1 MTLHSL
7 TTQRQT
13 TRPAPDLGSPLA
25 LAVIVP
31 TLNEAGNI
39 AAMVAGL
46 DRALDGLA
54 WEAIFVDDDSTDG
67 TAALLRQIGA
77 YDRRIRVIQRLGRRG
92 LASAVTEGVLA
103 TAAPVIAVIDGD
115 MQHDEVLLPK
125 MYEAVTGDDGGGGC
139 DLAIGSRYVD
149 GGAASGF
156 TGVRELISRTAT
168 RVTNATLRTTIA
180 DPMSGFFAVRHDAF
194 MASAPHLSN
203 IGFKILMD
211 VVASSPAPLAIR
223 EIPYTFRPRH
233 AGTSK
238 LDPRVAHEFF
248 VLLLEKMLGR
258 YVPVRF
264 LMFAGA
270 GLFGLAINLMVI
282 GSLFRHA
289 GISFAVALPAGVI
302 AAMAFNYLLANT
314 LTYRDLRLR
323 GAAFLRGFVG
333 YAAVC
338 APGAIG
344 NIFVSTLL
352 FRDGST
358 WWVAALAGAVIA
370 VTWTYAATLLLT
382 AKRRRPA

>member
-1 MTLHSL
+1 MSLHSL
-7 TTQRQT
+7 TTQRQV

-31 TLNEAGNI
+31 TLNEAGNV
-39 AAMVAGL
+39 AAMVAAL

-77 YDRRIRVIQRLGRRG
+77 YDRRIRVIHRLGRRG

-115 MQHDEVLLPK
+115 MQHDEALLPK
-125 MYEAVTGDDGGGGC
+125 LYAAVIGDDGDGGC

-149 GGAASGF
+149 GGDAAGLN
-156 TGVRELISRTAT
+156 GPREWISRTAT
-168 RVTNATLRTTIA
+168 RVTNATLRSKIA
-180 DPMSGFFAVRHDAF
+180 DPMSGFFAARHDAF

-223 EIPYTFRPRH
+223 EIPYSFRPRH

-238 LDPRVAHEFF
+238 LDPRVAHEFC
-248 VLLLEKMLGR
+248 VMLLEKLLGR

-264 LMFAGA
+264 LMFAA
-270 GLFGLAINLMVI
+270 VGLLGLLINLAVI
-282 GSLFRHA
+282 GTLFVDGA
-289 GISFAVALPAGVI
+289 APFAAALPAGIV
-302 AAMAFNYLLANT
+302 AAMAFNYVLANT

-323 GAAFLRGFVG
+323 GVALVRGFVG

-344 NIFVSTLL
+344 NIFVSSLL

-358 WWVAALAGAVIA
+358 WSVAATAGATIA
-370 VTWTYAATLLLT
+370 VTWTYAATLLVT
-382 AKRRRPA
+382 AKRPVRV